1 MSQLIRNAITYYN
14 NGDFMPT
21 GGEQIIINW
30 LRKTTIGTMKQIRHQ
45 FHVSH
50 MTVVRALK
58 KFGYYA
64 SYNYNAAYY
73 VLFDVPEFDDWGL
86 WTYRNIH
93 FSRFRT
99 LPATIVALVEKAPA
113 GLTTDE
119 LERRLQTKASNVV
132 SRLAS
137 QNKLHSERLAGHHVV
152 YLANESAVRNSQL
165 DWRQRQMLEEA
176 ASSISELPSR
186 CSASDVIKVLQAV
199 ILTTD
204 DDPNRLAW
212 HLQAGGVHITAG
224 QVRRVLERY
233 EVKKKRRT

>member
-1 MSQLIRNAITYYN
+1 MAYYN
-14 NGDFMPT
+14 SGGFMLT

-30 LRKTTIGTMKQIRHQ
+30 LRKATVGTMKQIRHQ

-50 MTVVRALK
+50 MTVARALK

-73 VLFDVPEFDDWGL
+73 VLHDVPEFDDWGL
-86 WTYRNIH
+86 WAFRDIR
-93 FSRFRT
+93 FSCFRT

-113 GLTTDE
+113 GMMVSE

-137 QNKLHSERLAGHHVV
+137 QNKLHSKKLEGHHAV
-152 YLANESAVRNSQL
+152 YLANDPEVCANQL
-165 DWRQRQMLEEA
+165 DRRQRQMQEEA
-176 ASSISELPSR
+176 AASVSELPSC
-186 CSASDVIKVLQAV
+186 CSASDVIKVLQAI
-199 ILTTD
+199 ILTSD

-212 HLQAGGVHITAG
+212 HLQTGGAHITAG

-233 EVKKKRRT
+233 EVKGLYSTRSR